1 MLYKC
6 EFTNGEDRALEVACF
21 ADLCADVL
29 WLLMFLDCLVADV
42 FGLPDHL
49 TEFPVTLQG
58 SCSSTSTWAG
68 LQGQGKDKDKDLV
81 LFLWRQLVVNFLRQ
95 LLSAVVGEVGPDEL
109 LLGEAEDTEPAAFQG
124 VVDHVARVGH
134 YFLSLEDPAGRI
146 LFTSAS
152 LDPPESDQPDLGA
165 VDEQPTVSHLKM
177 VLVYKQQARPK
188 FWNY

>member
-29 WLLMFLDCLVADV
+29 WLPMFLDCLVADV

-68 LQGQGKDKDKDLV
+68 LQGQGQGKDKDKDLV

-124 VVDHVARVGH
+124 VVDHVSRVGH
-134 YFLSLEDPAGRI
+134 YFLSLEDPARI
-146 LFTSAS
+146 FVCLYLVS
-152 LDPPESDQPDLGA
+152 LDSPESDEADLGT
-165 VDEQPTVSHLKM
+165 VSEQPTVSHL
-177 VLVYKQQARPK
+177 
-188 FWNY
+188 

>member
-6 EFTNGEDRALEVACF
+6 EFTNGEDWALEVACF
-21 ADLCADVL
+21 AALAL
-29 WLLMFLDCLVADV
+29 PCLVADV

-58 SCSSTSTWAG
+58 SCSSTSTWVG

-109 LLGEAEDTEPAAFQG
+109 LLGEAEDTEPTAFQG
-124 VVDHVARVGH
+124 VVDHVSGVGH
-134 YFLSLEDPAGRI
+134 YFLSLEDPAGRVCI
-146 LFTSAS
+146 YIQH
-152 LDPPESDQPDLGA
+152 P
-165 VDEQPTVSHLKM
+165 
-177 VLVYKQQARPK
+177 
-188 FWNY
+188 